1 MEATRL
7 TAPRNAR
14 HDPRSARRHTIPHS
28 ALTDPFETHNLAAP
42 SHSSGGTVG
51 MAHSQRDGT
60 PFHTRLSLT
69 PLRLTTLP
77 LPHTA
82 PPVQYATYSVAVS
95 GIVIPIATK
104 PMPCTIVV
112 PRRPKERPHP
122 PPPPSVLFGPCAA
135 MQSTPSRAGR
145 AYRLG
150 RGLRTCGRPAGCP
163 YARVKHSGNEIAR
176 TLGRQHAVRESFL
189 ALVVRDRVPADGAAY
204 AVLSVVV

>member
-1 MEATRL
+1 M

-28 ALTDPFETHNLAAP
+28 ALTDPFETHNLTAP
-42 SHSSGGTVG
+42 SHSSAGTVG
-51 MAHSQRDGT
+51 MTHSQRDGT
-60 PFHTRLSLT
+60 PFHTQLSLT

-112 PRRPKERPHP
+112 PRRPKDDPTHPHHP
-122 PPPPSVLFGPCAA
+122 LCCSGRVRLCKARLLVQDELTASVAA
-135 MQSTPSRAGR
+135 CGR
-145 AYRLG
+145 AVVPPVVLM
-150 RGLRTCGRPAGCP
+150 
-163 YARVKHSGNEIAR
+163 
-176 TLGRQHAVRESFL
+176 L
-189 ALVVRDRVPADGAAY
+189 ASSTQGMKLPGHWGVNTQYGSPFSRW
-204 AVLSVVV
+204 